1 MNFLIGLSLVI
12 PLALFTTVLWILS
25 QRLPGEFVLA
35 IIGIMMFGDALLAF
49 GWYFGIGEEMTNI
62 KQFRLGIAFAFCTT
76 SFGRAIYFMLKS
88 DLKNLKQQ

>member
-1 MNFLIGLSLVI
+1 
-12 PLALFTTVLWILS
+12 
-25 QRLPGEFVLA
+25 
-35 IIGIMMFGDALLAF
+35 MFGDALLAF

-62 KQFRLGIAFAFCTT
+62 KQFRLGIAFAFCAT